1 MDGMT
6 NYDNMLRANQNLC
19 EEKKILAIDMIHRML
34 KHTCFSSGVKKLPG
48 KPPLATRV
56 IETTD
61 GFYAIGNGKVSVQK
75 SKTED
80 ESMRVLTMAAIAEEL
95 KKNGSPVQK

>member
-1 MDGMT
+1 MAAYVIGVDVGYGNT
-6 NYDNMLRANQNLC
+6 KTSHN
-19 EEKKILAIDMIHRML
+19 
-34 KHTCFSSGVKKLPG
+34 CFSSGVKKLPG

-80 ESMRVLTMAAIAEEL
+80 ENMRVLTMAAIAE
-95 KKNGSPVQK
+95 KTAASSSNMRMYSTQ

>member
-1 MDGMT
+1 MAAYVIGVDVGYGNT
-6 NYDNMLRANQNLC
+6 KTA
-19 EEKKILAIDMIHRML
+19 
-34 KHTCFSSGVKKLPG
+34 HTCFSSGVKKLPG

-95 KKNGSPVQK
+95 KKNGSYGCRCLPWSRCTPYPDGC